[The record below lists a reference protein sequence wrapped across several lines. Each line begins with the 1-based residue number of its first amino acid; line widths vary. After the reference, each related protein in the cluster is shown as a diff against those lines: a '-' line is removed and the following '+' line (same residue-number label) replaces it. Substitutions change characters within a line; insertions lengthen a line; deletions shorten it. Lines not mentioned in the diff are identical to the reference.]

1 VDPNGPGLKRIRRG
15 RGFSYVNS
23 DGSKVTDPEL
33 LERIKQLVIPPAW
46 RDVWICERP
55 NGHIQAVG
63 VDSAGRRQYIYHEQW
78 RNDRDEEKFD
88 RMLELA
94 AALPDVRAQVHE
106 DLSLRGLTRRRVE
119 AVALDLLDRGVFR
132 VGGETYAEENGTHGV
147 STLLKS
153 HVHVS
158 GDRIRFDFTAKG
170 GLRHRAEITDR
181 LLAAAIRSLKRS
193 RSTSERLLVYRDGDE
208 FRELHADDIN
218 ERIHELTGCS
228 CTAKDFRT
236 WHGTVMAAAAFAEKD
251 RPTTKRKMQSTQ
263 RRVMEE
269 VAQLLGNTPAIAKGS
284 YVDPRVIRAYEQGET
299 IERALRRAAQKRS
312 GTLAGRS
319 STRRSFPPSRRPR
332 SRRVRG
338 DRPSLR

>member
-1 VDPNGPGLKRIRRG
+1 MRLRRVNPNGPGLKRIRRG
-15 RGFSYVNS
+15 RGFSYVDS
-23 DGSKVTDPEL
+23 DGCKVTDPEL
-33 LERIKQLVIPPAW
+33 LERIAQLVIPPAW
-46 RDVWICERP
+46 RNVWICERP

-63 VDSAGRRQYIYHEQW
+63 VDAAGRRQYIYHEQW

-94 AALPDVRAQVHE
+94 AALPDLRAQVRQ
-106 DLSLRGLTRRRVE
+106 DLALRGLTKRRVE
-119 AVALDLLDRGVFR
+119 AVAIDLLDRGVFR

-147 STLLKS
+147 ATLLRS
-153 HVHVS
+153 HVRVS

-170 GLRHRAEITDR
+170 GIQHRSEISDH

-193 RSTSERLLVYRDGDE
+193 PSTSERLLVYRDGDQ

-218 ERIHELTGCS
+218 ERIHELTGCT

-236 WHGTVMAAAAFAEKD
+236 WHGTVMAAATFAEQD
-251 RPTTKRKMQSTQ
+251 RPTSKRGMQSVQ

-284 YVDPRVIRAYEQGET
+284 YVDPRVIRAYEQGAT
-299 IERALRRAAQKRS
+299 IERALKRAAQKRS
-312 GTLAGRS
+312 KDARRLVVDKAVVSTIRS
-319 STRRSFPPSRRPR
+319 TSA
-332 SRRVRG
+332 
-338 DRPSLR
+338 